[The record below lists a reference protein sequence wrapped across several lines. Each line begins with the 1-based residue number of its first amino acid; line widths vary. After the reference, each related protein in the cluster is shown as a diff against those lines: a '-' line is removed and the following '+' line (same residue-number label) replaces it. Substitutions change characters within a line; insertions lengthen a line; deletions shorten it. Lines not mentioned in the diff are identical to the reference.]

1 MKTNNSIS
9 NIFMKNRICFIISLL
24 FSAGGPLLAQVP
36 DTLNYKFSLKEAIDY
51 AVKHQ
56 SAVLNAT
63 IDEEIARNDVK
74 KTVGTGLPQVSASY
88 NFQDYLKLPTTLL
101 PGEFLSPPSPTPI
114 PVKFGT
120 KYNSTAGIELSQLI
134 FDGTFFVG
142 LQASKTYKELSVRAS
157 TRTKIETVV
166 AVTKAYYSVLVNREQ
181 LKLIDANLTQLTKS
195 FNETEAMFKNGFVE
209 KIDADRL
216 QVLKNNLET
225 ERENAIRSLSINTD
239 LLKFQMG
246 MPVGAVLVPTDQIN
260 DIRSEAVSIV
270 PADSTAYKKR
280 IEYALLETQRKLNL
294 LDVKRYK
301 SAYLPTLKG
310 FASAS
315 KNFQS
320 DDFSSHYDQSFP
332 TSVIGFT
339 LSWNLISGGQRIY
352 DVRNAK
358 LSVRKTENSMLD
370 LKNGIANEISASQKL
385 YMNSQ
390 RSVENQER
398 NLRLAEEILRVTRIK
413 YGQGVGSSLEV
424 TTAET
429 SLREAQNNYITALY
443 NLLINKVDLDKALG
457 NINY

>member
-1 MKTNNSIS
+1 M
-9 NIFMKNRICFIISLL
+9 
-24 FSAGGPLLAQVP
+24 
-36 DTLNYKFSLKEAIDY
+36 
-51 AVKHQ
+51 
-56 SAVLNAT
+56 
-63 IDEEIARNDVK
+63 
-74 KTVGTGLPQVSASY
+74 
-88 NFQDYLKLPTTLL
+88 
-101 PGEFLSPPSPTPI
+101 
-114 PVKFGT
+114 
-120 KYNSTAGIELSQLI
+120 
-134 FDGTFFVG
+134 
-142 LQASKTYKELSVRAS
+142 RAS

-166 AVTKAYYSVLVNREQ
+166 AVTKAYYSVLVNKEQ

-225 ERENAIRSLSINTD
+225 ERENAIRSLAINTD

-260 DIRSEAVSIV
+260 AVRSEAVSIV
-270 PADSTAYKKR
+270 PADSTAYKRR

-310 FASAS
+310 FASTS
-315 KNFQS
+315 KNYQS
-320 DDFSSHYDQSFP
+320 DDFSNHFDQSFP

-370 LKNGIANEISASQKL
+370 LKNGITNEISTSQKL

-413 YGQGVGSSLEV
+413 YEQGVGSSLEV